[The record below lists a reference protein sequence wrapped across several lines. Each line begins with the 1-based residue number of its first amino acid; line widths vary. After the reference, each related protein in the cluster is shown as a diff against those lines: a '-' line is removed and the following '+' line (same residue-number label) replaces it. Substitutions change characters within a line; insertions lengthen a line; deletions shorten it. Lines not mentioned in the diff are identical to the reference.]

1 MRLEGKM
8 ERKLKIMGIYTGML
22 FFVSVLLI
30 LVTSFSN
37 SKMDPSYD
45 VEAEKQKQIN
55 FDATL
60 EQSVNVL
67 TENNRVLNETVED
80 LKKQLNE
87 KDNIIYEY
95 SSVYNED
102 MKNLY
107 KTMSLYT
114 LGEKEEAK
122 KVFQTV
128 NKENILEYEKPVYD
142 VLSKNLN

>member
-1 MRLEGKM
+1 M

-128 NKENILEYEKPVYD
+128 DKENILEYEKPVYD

>member
-1 MRLEGKM
+1 
-8 ERKLKIMGIYTGML
+8 MGIYTGML

>member
-1 MRLEGKM
+1 M